1 MFVDTP
7 KNGSKLLFYYV
18 CSFVILSCLNKS
30 HGNFRDFKRVFSYNW
45 KVKPK
50 EKNLIICSIE
60 SIYIYILLGQ
70 TPNKKKFTWVN
81 SKFKNSKL

>member
-60 SIYIYILLGQ
+60 SIYIYIYIYYLDRLQIRKVYMGQ
-70 TPNKKKFTWVN
+70 FEI
-81 SKFKNSKL
+81 